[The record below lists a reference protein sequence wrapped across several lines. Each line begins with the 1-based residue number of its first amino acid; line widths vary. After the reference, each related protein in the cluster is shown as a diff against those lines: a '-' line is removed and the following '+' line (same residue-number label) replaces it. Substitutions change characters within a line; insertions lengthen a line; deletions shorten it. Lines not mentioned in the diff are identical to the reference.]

1 MLRWLLKLPKKA
13 WQWLTRMRTAL
24 VLLFL
29 LALAA
34 VPGALLPQR
43 SLSESNVEEYLA
55 NNGRIAEI
63 YDQLGLFDVF
73 STTWFSAI
81 YVLLFLS
88 LIGCIL
94 PRSWDHYKAL
104 RTLPPAAPKRLT
116 RMPNYVEGTVDLPED
131 QVQKDV
137 TARFKK
143 WTGGATE
150 ADKDRAGKWSYSAER
165 GYMREASNLVF
176 HLSLVGVLVTIL
188 IGRLVYYEGQV
199 IVIAG
204 TESQSS
210 QFCNTAVANFDS
222 FRNGPAFDGTTLNP
236 FCVNVK
242 NFEATY
248 EPTGQA
254 TNFTSD
260 IDWAKGQDATNPVE
274 DWEHTQLRVNH
285 PLNVD
290 GDLVYLQGHGYA
302 PTFTVE
308 WPNGEVRTETIQF
321 RPDDLTYFLSS
332 GAIKMDPPAGMYPDL
347 YDRRQ
352 NQLAI
357 QGLFAPTAEFSGEN
371 DALLQSSFPAMT
383 DPAVAI
389 DIYRGDTGL
398 DSGAGQNIFALD
410 SRQLH
415 SGALQKLDRVNLM
428 VGESVTLDDGTRI
441 TFDGA
446 EEFVNLQVSQDPTTT
461 WVLGFAVLMLISL
474 VGSLTIKRRR
484 FWVRVSGNGD
494 GTTTLQ
500 IAGLARTD
508 SAGWGREFNRV
519 AEELL
524 HLEDEELDGEIEQ
537 NDGEWDDW
545 EAELDRELNREIAA
559 GEIAVEPESDTASD
573 PADGDN
579 DTDDTK

>member
-1 MLRWLLKLPKKA
+1 MIRWLLRLPKRA

-29 LALAA
+29 LALGA

-43 SLSESNVEEYLA
+43 SLNAGNVTEFIE
-55 NNGRIAEI
+55 NNGRIGEI
-63 YDQLGLFDVF
+63 YDKLGLFDVF
-73 STTWFSAI
+73 SSPWFAAI

-104 RTLPPAAPKRLT
+104 RTRPPSAPKRLT
-116 RMPNYVEGTVDLPED
+116 RMPNFVEGTVDTPAED
-131 QVQKDV
+131 VREEV
-137 TARFKK
+137 TRRFRK
-143 WTGGATE
+143 WRGGATE
-150 ADKDRAGKWSYSAER
+150 AADDRAGKWSFAAER
-165 GYMREASNLVF
+165 GYLREASNLVF
-176 HLSLVGVLVTIL
+176 HLSLVGIL
-188 IGRLVYYEGQV
+188 AAVMAGRLVYYEGQV

-204 TESQSS
+204 TDSASS
-210 QFCNTAVANFDS
+210 QFCNSAVANFDS
-222 FRNGPAFDGTTLNP
+222 MRNGPLFDGTTLTP

-242 NFEATY
+242 NFEAEY
-248 EPTGQA
+248 LPSGQA
-254 TNFTSD
+254 TSFSSD
-260 IDWAKGQDATNPVE
+260 IDYAEGEDAMLPTE
-274 DWEHTQLRVNH
+274 DWDKTQLRVNH

-302 PTFTVE
+302 PTFTVT
-308 WPNGEVRTETIQF
+308 WPDGEERTETIQF

-332 GAIKMDPPAGMYPDL
+332 GAIKMDPPAGMYEDL
-347 YDRRQ
+347 YERRQ

-371 DALLQSSFPAMT
+371 DALLTSSYPAMN

-398 DSGAGQNIFALD
+398 DAGTGQDIFSLD
-410 SRQLH
+410 STQLH

-428 VGESVTLDDGTRI
+428 QGESVTLDDGTEI

-446 EEFVNLQVSQDPTTT
+446 EEFVNLQVSRDPTTPF
-461 WVLGFAVLMLISL
+461 VLGFALLMLISL

-484 FWVRVSGNGD
+484 FWVRVADNGD
-494 GTTTLQ
+494 GTTHLQ

-508 SAGWGREFNRV
+508 SAGWGREFNRI

-524 HLEDEELDGEIEQ
+524 HLDEEELDEEFDQ
-537 NDGEWDDW
+537 TDGEWEDW
-545 EAELDRELNREIAA
+545 EDELERELHREVAS
-559 GEIAVEPESDTASD
+559 GELAQSPK
-573 PADGDN
+573 
-579 DTDDTK
+579 DTDGTDDDSEHRPEDR